1 MKQFELLD
9 VLNIM
14 SFCIGLMNLD
24 ENLNQR
30 DKQEILNEFSQK
42 ADILLK
48 DIHNHLAEQDEKID
62 KILEEIKNDNRR
74 SF

>member
-1 MKQFELLD
+1 MNFQKQQFGILD

-42 ADILLK
+42 ADVLLK
-48 DIHNHLAEQDEKID
+48 DIHSHLAEQDKKID
-62 KILEEIKNDNRR
+62 KILEEITK
-74 SF
+74 

>member
-1 MKQFELLD
+1 MNNNQFTFLD
-9 VLNIM
+9 ILNIM

-42 ADILLK
+42 ADVLLK
-48 DIHNHLAEQDEKID
+48 DIHLHLAEQDKKID
-62 KILEEIKNDNRR
+62 KILEEITK
-74 SF
+74 